1 MSIGSQ
7 IVTQFGPKSDEP
19 SILSKCEELI
29 NLFGLSAEELFLKWE
44 SFVITRSVD
53 NELELSVENLNKLQN
68 HIQTTLVKKNKQA
81 QANNSTIKT
90 KQHRQ
95 INMVP
100 NFNSPNSSKFMNM
113 IPSTPVSSTKKRKL
127 TTPSSSS
134 HSHLNTTPTGGANKN
149 DGPNTSMTSIDL
161 RSVDGNSELNST
173 KTPETPSL
181 HQSVESGKIIESLNS
196 HLNMDIN
203 GNGNT
208 DESSS
213 SLEIPKVKITA
224 NFNPAKYKF
233 RTMNQKLLEAAD
245 VLDEQI
251 DNITKVI
258 LEHHKLDIN
267 DFFNPCLASSS
278 EIITVGRIVPDSP
291 LSSYDTELNTTSLFL
306 ETSRSSG
313 IGQRISL
320 KLDKLQ
326 DFSFFPG
333 QIVALKGRNPSGEF
347 FEVHE
352 NIEIPYLNAPV
363 STKDDLITY
372 KNILNNNNLKIV
384 FTSGPYTTS
393 KELDYS
399 NLKKFVEKMN
409 NEVKPNVIVM
419 TGPFIDIT
427 HPRIADGTLSFK
439 ESEVDQQQQQQQPK
453 TLDEVFKFYIAPIL
467 KNLLPTINVILIPST
482 KDANNKHAAYP
493 QDSFDRKLLGLT
505 KNFKCFPDPCTFQLN
520 EVLIGVSNMDIFKDL
535 KDVNKGSYSKQL
547 RFDRISDH
555 LIQQR
560 RYYPIFPGSVKF
572 KKTTTGPFT
581 NQVKPLSNA
590 NTNNGNNN
598 NTLTNG
604 GNNNNTGITNTRTV
618 DDVILDDSEIDN
630 HISGSDLHLPYMGL
644 TEFGGVIPDILILPS
659 ELKQF
664 ARVVKNVVVINPGC
678 FMKQATTGSYAVL
691 SVKSPQVNENDDDDG
706 SITDFDKIDGGFYVH
721 NIWKRGRVDLVRT

>member
-29 NLFGLSAEELFLKWE
+29 NIFGLSAEELFLKWE

-53 NELELSVENLNKLQN
+53 NELELSVENLNKLQS
-68 HIQTTLVKKNKQA
+68 HIQTALVKKNKQA
-81 QANNSTIKT
+81 QANNSTIKA
-90 KQHRQ
+90 KHHRQ
-95 INMVP
+95 IKMAP
-100 NFNSPNSSKFMNM
+100 NFNSPNSSTFMNM

-127 TTPSSSS
+127 TTPSSS
-134 HSHLNTTPTGGANKN
+134 HSHLNTTPTGGTSKN
-149 DGPNTSMTSIDL
+149 GGPNTSITSIDL
-161 RSVDGNSELNST
+161 RSVEGNSELNST

-196 HLNMDIN
+196 HLNMEIN
-203 GNGNT
+203 GNANGVNGST
-208 DESSS
+208 DESS

-224 NFNPAKYKF
+224 NFNPSKYKF

-251 DNITKVI
+251 DNITKVV
-258 LEHHKLDIN
+258 LENYKLDIN
-267 DFFNPCLASSS
+267 DFSNPCLASST

-291 LSSYDTELNTTSLFL
+291 LSSYDTELNATSLFL

-326 DFSFFPG
+326 NFSFFPG

-352 NIEIPYLNAPV
+352 TIEIPYLNAPV

-384 FTSGPYTTS
+384 VTSGPYTTS

-427 HPRIADGTLSFK
+427 HPRIVDGTLSFK
-439 ESEVDQQQQQQQPK
+439 ESEIDQQQQQQPK
-453 TLDEVFKFYIAPIL
+453 TLDEVFKFHIAPIL

-535 KDVNKGSYSKQL
+535 KDVNKGSYAKQL

-572 KKTTTGPFT
+572 RKSTTGSFN

-590 NTNNGNNN
+590 NTNNGNN
-598 NTLTNG
+598 TFTNG
-604 GNNNNTGITNTRTV
+604 GNSGITNPHTV

-678 FMKQATTGSYAVL
+678 FMKQATTGSYAVV
-691 SVKSPQVNENDDDDG
+691 SVKSPEINENEDDDDG
-706 SITDFDKIDGGFYVH
+706 AITDLDKIDGDLYVH

>member
-203 GNGNT
+203 GNGDT

-245 VLDEQI
+245 LVELFQI
-251 DNITKVI
+251 
-258 LEHHKLDIN
+258 HH
-267 DFFNPCLASSS
+267 
-278 EIITVGRIVPDSP
+278 
-291 LSSYDTELNTTSLFL
+291 
-306 ETSRSSG
+306 
-313 IGQRISL
+313 
-320 KLDKLQ
+320 
-326 DFSFFPG
+326 
-333 QIVALKGRNPSGEF
+333 
-347 FEVHE
+347 
-352 NIEIPYLNAPV
+352 YLH
-363 STKDDLITY
+363 
-372 KNILNNNNLKIV
+372 
-384 FTSGPYTTS
+384 
-393 KELDYS
+393 
-399 NLKKFVEKMN
+399 M
-409 NEVKPNVIVM
+409 
-419 TGPFIDIT
+419 
-427 HPRIADGTLSFK
+427 
-439 ESEVDQQQQQQQPK
+439 
-453 TLDEVFKFYIAPIL
+453 
-467 KNLLPTINVILIPST
+467 
-482 KDANNKHAAYP
+482 
-493 QDSFDRKLLGLT
+493 
-505 KNFKCFPDPCTFQLN
+505 
-520 EVLIGVSNMDIFKDL
+520 
-535 KDVNKGSYSKQL
+535 
-547 RFDRISDH
+547 
-555 LIQQR
+555 IQ
-560 RYYPIFPGSVKF
+560 
-572 KKTTTGPFT
+572 
-581 NQVKPLSNA
+581 N
-590 NTNNGNNN
+590 
-598 NTLTNG
+598 
-604 GNNNNTGITNTRTV
+604 
-618 DDVILDDSEIDN
+618 
-630 HISGSDLHLPYMGL
+630 
-644 TEFGGVIPDILILPS
+644 
-659 ELKQF
+659 
-664 ARVVKNVVVINPGC
+664 
-678 FMKQATTGSYAVL
+678 
-691 SVKSPQVNENDDDDG
+691 
-706 SITDFDKIDGGFYVH
+706 
-721 NIWKRGRVDLVRT
+721 